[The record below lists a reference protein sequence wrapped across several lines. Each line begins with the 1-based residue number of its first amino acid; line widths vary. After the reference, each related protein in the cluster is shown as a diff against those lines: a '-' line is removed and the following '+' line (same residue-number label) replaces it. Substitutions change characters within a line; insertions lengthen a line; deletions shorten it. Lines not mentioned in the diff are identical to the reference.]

1 MNILSHDEHPSGGL
15 SGSPKTMFLLGLATG
30 IGSVS
35 VIAVVLLLSLLLK
48 GQTLGALAGGG
59 SNGNVKVAA
68 AAPSPSPSPAPS
80 PSNDRPTAPSA
91 PVKPVDEK
99 TDHIRGGKNAKVTL
113 IEYSDFECP
122 FCLRH
127 LDTLNQLLTNYK
139 NDVRLVYRH
148 FPLSFHP
155 DAQKAAEAS
164 ECAGNQGKFWEMHD
178 KIFEANKA
186 GTMSV
191 QRWKD
196 AAKELGLDTNK
207 FNKCLDSGETAA
219 KIAKDMQEGGGAGVS
234 GTPGTF
240 VNGKLVEGAVPLAT
254 FKQIVEQEGAKS

>member
-1 MNILSHDEHPSGGL
+1 MSILSHDEHPSSAGL

-30 IGSVS
+30 IGSIS
-35 VIAVVLLLSLLLK
+35 VLALVLLVSLMLK
-48 GQTLGALAGGG
+48 GQTLGALAAG
-59 SNGNVKVAA
+59 SNDGAKVAA
-68 AAPSPSPSPAPS
+68 AAPSPAPSPAA
-80 PSNDRPTAPSA
+80 NDQPAPSS

-99 TDHIRGGKNAKVTL
+99 TDHIRGNKDAKVTL

-127 LDTLNQLLTNYK
+127 LDTLNQLLADYK

-148 FPLSFHP
+148 FPLQSLHP
-155 DAQKAAEAS
+155 EAQKAAEAS
-164 ECAGNQGKFWEMHD
+164 ECAGLQGKFWEMHD
-178 KIFEANKA
+178 KIFDANKA
-186 GTMSV
+186 GNMGV

-196 AAKELGLDTNK
+196 AAKELGLDVNK
-207 FNKCLDSGETAA
+207 FSTCLDSGEVTARVA
-219 KIAKDMQEGGGAGVS
+219 QDQQEGNAAGVN

-254 FKQIVEQEGAKS
+254 FKSILEQEGAKN